1 MPNYDENHRR
11 VSPGRESNGTD
22 WYTVL
27 RYNPEWQVCDLAPA
41 SSNQRGVLESVPI
54 AQSFGGAWELQVF
67 HKPTL
72 ERIVEPAHWG
82 ECPRGPRWGQALPIQ
97 EGDMARV
104 SFAGEGSSDPVIVGF
119 MRWRGDYGIPWVANQ
134 VLAGIENDYTE
145 QTPEDDDI
153 LADRWDILLPSGA
166 WARSTESGSWTFATA
181 PVHRPVAWASLDG
194 VTGKIKIKSR
204 NDDNYNVHLEFDPVS
219 LEGRI
224 AIGKLEDS
232 SFIEFKDGNIRIRA
246 KGDFKVYANNAEFNL
261 SDQGA
266 VEGAFGAL
274 TKVLSHLPQDTGE
287 ITDLLTQAVGEL
299 TVQSGDP
306 SQARTIIN
314 NSQISGGTRN
324 QLNDI
329 ALSPEPARDRVLS
342 GFQEGQGTAAIARR
356 LTQTVGADA
365 LTGRLT
371 QVDYLFDPSSLRLAT
386 DLGLPS
392 WIVQSAATL
401 ARENSIP
408 TILNLVEGLGDSDIL
423 GQLSRFV
430 GANILNGETIAAA
443 RQALGQAVPAQFA
456 QQVQQ
461 ILSAIGSIPLA
472 STLYGENGGIDLTAT
487 VSQLLGRY
495 VLQGN
500 RRLGGAAQLFDYEAL
515 GNLPNLSEDAIA
527 RVIAVARQ
535 IEDFVGNPYP
545 AVTPNLTTEQ
555 ELAVRQLAAAPPE
568 VRSLISELPPEQRTQ
583 VRDLIRVPPQ
593 TLQNQYQ
600 FERSPMAEM
609 ANLIAVLP
617 ETALQVLEEFE
628 GWEAIGEIRTPPDEA
643 AILDPRLIEGLPE
656 MVIQSHFAGAAAG
669 AGVFWVRVASYA
681 LFSQDPEPAVPLEP
695 WQPRNF
701 HLVTEATEIERFVEY
716 GELNMPDPWG

>member
-1 MPNYDENHRR
+1 MPSYEDGHRR

-27 RYNPEWQVCDLAPA
+27 RYDPTWQLCDLAPA
-41 SSNQRGVLESVPI
+41 SSNQRGIIRSVPI
-54 AQSFGGAWELQVF
+54 AQPFGGAWELQTF
-67 HKPTL
+67 HDPVL

-82 ECPRGPRWGQALPIQ
+82 ECPRGPRWGTSLPIQ

-145 QTPEDDDI
+145 QTPLDDD
-153 LADRWDILLPSGA
+153 LLPDRWDILLPSGA
-166 WARSTESGSWTFATA
+166 WVRSTESGSWTIATA

-194 VTGKIKIKSR
+194 VSGKIKIKAR
-204 NDDNYNVHLEFDPVS
+204 NDDNYHIHAEFDPVS

-224 AIGKLEDS
+224 AIGVLEDS

-261 SDQGA
+261 TDQGA

-274 TKVLSHLPQDTGE
+274 TKVLSHIPQEGE
-287 ITDLLTQAVGEL
+287 VEELLAQAVGEL
-299 TVQSGDP
+299 TVQSDDP
-306 SQARTIIN
+306 FQAKSVIN
-314 NSQISGGTRN
+314 NSQLTGAGRN

-329 ALSPEPARDRVLS
+329 ALNPEPVRDRVLS
-342 GFQEGQGTAAIARR
+342 GFQDGQGTAAIARR
-356 LTQTVGADA
+356 LTQTIGADV

-371 QVDYLFDPSSLRLAT
+371 QIDYQFDPSSLRLAT
-386 DLGLPS
+386 SLGVPT
-392 WIVQSAATL
+392 WAVQGAAAI
-401 ARENSIP
+401 ARENALP
-408 TILNLVEGLGDSDIL
+408 QILNLVQGLSNSDVL
-423 GQLSRFV
+423 SQLSQFT
-430 GANILNGETIAAA
+430 GAGILNGQTITAA
-443 RQALGQAVPAQFA
+443 RQALNQAVPSEFS

-461 ILSAIGSIPLA
+461 VLSAIGSIPLA
-472 STLYGENGGIDLTAT
+472 STVTGAGGGVDLAAT

-515 GNLPNLSEDAIA
+515 GNLPVSAATIA
-527 RVIAVARQ
+527 RVIAIARQ
-535 IEDFVGNPYP
+535 VESFVGNPYP
-545 AVTPNLTTEQ
+545 ATTPNQLTDEQ
-555 ELAVRQLAAAPPE
+555 ILAINQFGAAPAE
-568 VRSLISELPPEQRTQ
+568 VRDLIANLPPEQRPA
-583 VRDLIRVPPQ
+583 VRDLIRVPPE

-600 FERSPMAEM
+600 YQQTPIAET

-617 ETALQVLEEFE
+617 EYLKVLLEEFE
-628 GWEAIGEIRTPPDEA
+628 GWEVLGELRTPPDAEA
-643 AILDPRLIEGLPE
+643 IRDPRLIEGLPE
-656 MVIQSHFAGAAAG
+656 MVIESHFAGAAAG

-681 LFSQDPEPAVPLEP
+681 LFSQDPELPAPLEP
-695 WQPRNF
+695 WEPREF
-701 HLVTEATEIERFVEY
+701 HLVTEATEIERFTEY
-716 GELNMPDPWG
+716 GNLNMPDYW